1 MQTRKKILLLVSDSN
16 GGYPVPATKGG
27 AVSTLVEH
35 LVREN
40 NERQLV
46 DMTIVSFSDKETEE
60 YAKENY
66 PNIKFEWVRRPCLIR
81 SLDKLVLHTI
91 KCFFPKKK
99 LLSFMSICSL
109 LWFIWRAS
117 RILKRETF
125 DKVVLQNN
133 IPLSW
138 TIKLSGYQGDF
149 YYHLHNTPRT
159 NAKCKD
165 VFDKC
170 KAYLCVSQSVG
181 NDISSLDNP
190 IGPISHDK
198 IRIVYNCV
206 DTKRFCMKEINRQS
220 WQVRYGINNN
230 QRIILFVGRLSEEKG
245 IDQLLLALD
254 HIENK
259 NYIVLI
265 VGSLMYNNNMKDDY
279 QEKIKQLAEKH
290 KEKVVFTGYIS
301 QQELPD
307 IYNLA
312 DISVL
317 PSMWN
322 EPAGLTMIESLA
334 CGTPVIT
341 TRSGGIPEYVEGGAV
356 VLDRNEILPQEI
368 AKNIDLLLADNC
380 FYKEC
385 QNKGIER
392 VNSNFS
398 TRNYLDNFLKGI
410 T

>member
-1 MQTRKKILLLVSDSN
+1 MRVCIIIADSN

-40 NERQLV
+40 NERLLV
-46 DMTIVSFSDKETEE
+46 GMTIVSFSDKKTEE
-60 YAKENY
+60 YAKEKY
-66 PNIKFEWVRRPCLIR
+66 PNIKFEWVRRPLLVR
-81 SLDKLVLHTI
+81 YLDKLALYTI
-91 KCFFPKKK
+91 KCFFPNKKI
-99 LLSFMSICSL
+99 LSFMSICSL
-109 LWFIWRAS
+109 LWFIWWTS
-117 RILKRETF
+117 RFLKREEF

-159 NAKCKD
+159 NARCKN
-165 VFDKC
+165 VFEQC
-170 KAYLCVSQSVG
+170 KAFLCVSQSVG
-181 NDISSLDNP
+181 NDISRIDNP

-198 IRIVYNCV
+198 IRVVYNCV
-206 DTKRFCMKEINRQS
+206 DTKHFCKKEIDRQS
-220 WQVRYGINNN
+220 LQVRFGINIDK
-230 QRIILFVGRLSEEKG
+230 RIILFVGRLSEEKG

-254 HIENK
+254 YVEK
-259 NYIVLI
+259 NDCIVLI
-265 VGSLMYNNNMKDDY
+265 VGSLMYNNNLKDDY

-290 KEKVVFTGYIS
+290 KGKVVFTGFIS
-301 QQELPD
+301 QQELPE

-317 PSMWN
+317 PSMWY

-341 TRSGGIPEYVEGGAV
+341 TKSGGIPEYVKGGAV
-356 VLDRNEILPQEI
+356 VLDRNQNLPSEI
-368 AKNIDLLLADNC
+368 AKHIDLLLSDKSI
-380 FYKEC
+380 YREY
-385 QNKGIER
+385 QQKGIER
-392 VNSNFS
+392 VLKNFS
-398 TRNYLDNFLKGI
+398 ANDYLVNFLEALR
-410 T
+410 